1 MQVQLHSRNSIKGK
15 RPKRCFEVYMQLCCG
30 LLEKA
35 ATSCEHLGCMHS
47 SKGSNAVKKGGKGA
61 LFLCLDLSLP
71 LFQSLCL
78 SLCVTFCL
86 SLSLS
91 LCLFRTLSFS
101 FCLPRYLCP
110 CLCLSLSLSFSLCLS
125 LSRSSSLSLPLSLS
139 LALSQSLSL
148 SLAVSLSVL
157 FLVLGVP
164 FAASLCIAAA
174 ANNCF
179 FRVLVCLFIV
189 GVYAHTGNQTK
200 YFVVHSRSP
209 SDAACNFIILYFTLS
224 NGSK

>member
-35 ATSCEHLGCMHS
+35 ATSCEHQGCMHS

-91 LCLFRTLSFS
+91 LSLSHSLS

-110 CLCLSLSLSFSLCLS
+110 CLCLSLSVF
-125 LSRSSSLSLPLSLS
+125 LSLS
-139 LALSQSLSL
+139 LSVSIFVSFFASLTLSGSLSI
-148 SLAVSLSVL
+148 SLLVSRCLAFGFISCAWRAVCCISLYSSSSKQLL
-157 FLVLGVP
+157 FSC
-164 FAASLCIAAA
+164 A
-174 ANNCF
+174 
-179 FRVLVCLFIV
+179 CLFV
-189 GVYAHTGNQTK
+189 YSWGVRTHGQ
-200 YFVVHSRSP
+200 
-209 SDAACNFIILYFTLS
+209 S
-224 NGSK
+224 NEVFCRA